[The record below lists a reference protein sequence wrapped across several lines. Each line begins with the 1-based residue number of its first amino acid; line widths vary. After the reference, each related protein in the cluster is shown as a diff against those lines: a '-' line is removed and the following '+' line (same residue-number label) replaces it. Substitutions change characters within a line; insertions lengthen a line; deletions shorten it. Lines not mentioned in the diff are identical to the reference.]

1 MVKLNK
7 IYTRSGDEGTTAL
20 GAGGRV
26 PKTDQRV
33 VAYGTV
39 DEANSTI
46 GVAASEAIR
55 AGTDDGRA
63 IAGALAAIQQDLF
76 DVGAD
81 LCVPVREGEP
91 SAEHPPLRVTPEQTE
106 RLEGLIDQH
115 NEGLGELRS
124 FVLPGGSPLAAAL
137 HVARTVARRAERET
151 VALAVVQPEATNPET
166 VRYLNRLSDLLF
178 VLARVANGRGADDVL
193 WVPGANRQP

>member
-26 PKTDQRV
+26 PKTDPRV

-39 DEANSTI
+39 DEANSSI
-46 GVAASEAIR
+46 GVAAAEAVR
-55 AGTDDGRA
+55 AGTGDGA
-63 IAGALAAIQQDLF
+63 VIAAALAGVQQDLF

-81 LCVPVREGEP
+81 LCVPVSDEKPEF
-91 SAEHPPLRVTPEQTE
+91 PPLRVTPEQTA
-106 RLEGLIDQH
+106 RLEGLIDEH

-137 HVARTVARRAERET
+137 HLARTIVRRAERET
-151 VALAVVQPEATNPET
+151 VTLAVAQPESTNPET
-166 VRYLNRLSDLLF
+166 IRYLNRLSDLLF
-178 VLARVANGRGADDVL
+178 VLSRVANDRGEADVL
-193 WVPGANRQP
+193 WVPGANRES